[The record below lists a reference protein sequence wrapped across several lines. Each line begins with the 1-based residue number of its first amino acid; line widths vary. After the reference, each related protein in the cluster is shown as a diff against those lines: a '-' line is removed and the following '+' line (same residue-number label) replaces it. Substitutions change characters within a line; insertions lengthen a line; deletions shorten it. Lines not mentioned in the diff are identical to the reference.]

1 MLQGSTRV
9 QQGYSV
15 MVRIQDLASKT
26 GGYNF
31 FMLNLEKVFP
41 RIRPRKYKKLS
52 IKCTVAIGRF
62 IFRKDGFQQFSHPV
76 SFTDF
81 APHTHM
87 RWVCGWANGNKH
99 SLTRSHTYTFTHK
112 QTGSDALT
120 HICSRAQTDKQN
132 RTNLPKVVARES

>member
-1 MLQGSTRV
+1 MV

-31 FMLNLEKVFP
+31 FMSNLEKVFP

-52 IKCTVAIGRF
+52 IKCTVAIGQF

-81 APHTHM
+81 APHTHEVG
-87 RWVCGWANGNKH
+87 VCGWANGNKH
-99 SLTRSHTYTFTHK
+99 SLTRSHTSKQAVTHSHTYAVGTNR
-112 QTGSDALT
+112 QTKSNKST
-120 HICSRAQTDKQN
+120 
-132 RTNLPKVVARES
+132 